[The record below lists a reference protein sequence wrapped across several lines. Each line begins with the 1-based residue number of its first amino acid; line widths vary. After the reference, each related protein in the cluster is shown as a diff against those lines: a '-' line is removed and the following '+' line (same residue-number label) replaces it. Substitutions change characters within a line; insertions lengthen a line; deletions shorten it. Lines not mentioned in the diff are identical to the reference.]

1 MTHEQQIA
9 DALAAVPGPSPD
21 KIAVYRRDIE
31 VMLKWFDAEIK
42 ARTERKVSRSDKGK
56 DGLKSYKTALKN
68 AEARRAK
75 VHPAIRPWLRADL
88 LGEIARV
95 EELLAGSAPPKRDAI
110 EKKVAVGAAR
120 NLLAWWGLKATSTR
134 GGMWDKLAKALAG
147 INAARPSLTDH
158 LKSSNSVPL
167 ILVRDRN
174 GSRLLINNS
183 EEAREL
189 SQKFLSP
196 VGIPRPQPSRLRKG
210 ARTRRKSSAR

>member
-1 MTHEQQIA
+1 
-9 DALAAVPGPSPD
+9 
-21 KIAVYRRDIE
+21 
-31 VMLKWFDAEIK
+31 
-42 ARTERKVSRSDKGK
+42 
-56 DGLKSYKTALKN
+56 
-68 AEARRAK
+68 
-75 VHPAIRPWLRADL
+75 
-88 LGEIARV
+88 
-95 EELLAGSAPPKRDAI
+95 
-110 EKKVAVGAAR
+110 
-120 NLLAWWGLKATSTR
+120 
-134 GGMWDKLAKALAG
+134 MWDKLAKALAG

-183 EEAREL
+183 EKAREL